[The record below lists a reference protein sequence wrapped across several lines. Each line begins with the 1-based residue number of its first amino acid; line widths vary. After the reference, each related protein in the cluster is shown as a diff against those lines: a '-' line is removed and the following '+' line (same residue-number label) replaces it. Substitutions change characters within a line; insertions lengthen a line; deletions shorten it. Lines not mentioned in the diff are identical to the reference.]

1 MRFAKE
7 PLVHFLL
14 LAALL
19 FGLEQVFSSTQKDK
33 IIVDQQTVEYLIK
46 QREDL
51 ELRELG
57 PEEREETIASFVEDE
72 ILYNEA
78 YKRGLDRGDS
88 RMRRNMI
95 LKMRGLLIGDLDQPT
110 EEELRAYYQANLD
123 QFTRP
128 ATISL
133 DHVFFSDSAQVPQ
146 DLLEQLRGGL
156 DHTTVGGALLGY
168 GPVLRNM
175 SQRMLVGTLGAD
187 SARAILAIDDDD
199 WHGPF
204 ESSRGTLFVRVAGRT
219 PESQPSY
226 EQVKSY
232 IEGYWTMAA
241 SRRLIEQELGRLQ
254 QNYEVIIE
262 DPGGVAK

>member
-1 MRFAKE
+1 MKLLKE
-7 PLVHFLL
+7 PLVHFLV
-14 LAALL
+14 LAMLL

-33 IIVDQQTVEYLIK
+33 VIVDRQTVEYLIK
-46 QREDL
+46 QREEL
-51 ELRELG
+51 ELRKLN

-110 EEELRAYYQANLD
+110 EDELRAYYRANLD
-123 QFTRP
+123 EFTRP

-133 DHVFFSDSAQVPQ
+133 DHVFFSDAAQVPL

-156 DHTTVGGALLGY
+156 DHTNVGDALPGY

-175 SQRMLVGTLGAD
+175 SQRMLAATLGAD

-204 ESSRGTLFVRVAGRT
+204 KSSRGTLFVRVVGRT
-219 PESQPSY
+219 AESQPSY

-254 QNYEVIIE
+254 QDYEVIIE
-262 DPGGVAK
+262 DPGGVAQ

>member
-1 MRFAKE
+1 MRFSRE
-7 PLVHFLL
+7 PLVHFLV

-19 FGLEQVFSSTQKDK
+19 FVLEQVFSSTQKDK
-33 IIVDQQTVEYLIK
+33 IIVDRQTVEYLIK

-51 ELRELG
+51 ELRTLA

-110 EEELRAYYQANLD
+110 EDELRAYYQANLD

-128 ATISL
+128 AMISL
-133 DHVFFSDSAQVPQ
+133 DHVLFSDPTKVPP
-146 DLLEQLRGGL
+146 DLIEQLRADL
-156 DHTTVGGALLGY
+156 DHTTVSGSSLASA
-168 GPVLRNM
+168 PTLRNM
-175 SQRMLVGTLGAD
+175 SHRTLAATLGAD
-187 SARAILAIDDDD
+187 SARAIVAIDDDD

-204 ESSRGTLFVRVAGRT
+204 ESPRGIHFVRVADRT
-219 PESQPSY
+219 AESQLRY

-262 DPGGVAK
+262 DPGEVAQ